1 MKNIFTEHPNEQNES
16 YLEHACFAS
25 KCGIRLIFLGI
36 AAIIHALFPFVF
48 ILAPILT
55 PFEAPRRLPWW
66 ENGFGL
72 SGSAIVG
79 LLVIDSM
86 CDSPLTV
93 PAPNTV

>member
-48 ILAPILT
+48 QK
-55 PFEAPRRLPWW
+55 
-66 ENGFGL
+66 
-72 SGSAIVG
+72 
-79 LLVIDSM
+79 
-86 CDSPLTV
+86 TV
-93 PAPNTV
+93 STQLCELNSSLETRS